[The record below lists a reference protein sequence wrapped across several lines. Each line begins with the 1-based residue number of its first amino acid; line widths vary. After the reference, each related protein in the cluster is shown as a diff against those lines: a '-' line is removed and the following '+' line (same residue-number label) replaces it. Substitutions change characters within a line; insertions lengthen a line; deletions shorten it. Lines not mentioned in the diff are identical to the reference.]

1 GSGGAHGEQVAVA
14 GRPAA
19 VFDEIVHAPHRI
31 RICALLSPVDS
42 MEFGT
47 VRDEL
52 GVADSVLSKQ
62 LKVLVDGGY
71 AQTTKA
77 RGESGRA
84 RVGAPSAGTSRR
96 SASSPRSPDRNSPWT
111 DSSLVPGLDPRQ
123 VRDAQQ
129 RAGAGD
135 VADAVRA
142 GLHHE
147 AGVIPVRLEQRH
159 PPGREP

>member
-1 GSGGAHGEQVAVA
+1 VA

-62 LKVLVDGGY
+62 LKVLVDAGY

-84 RVGAPSAGTSRR
+84 RT
-96 SASSPRSPDRNSPWT
+96 WL
-111 DSSLVPGLDPRQ
+111 SLT
-123 VRDAQQ
+123 
-129 RAGAGD
+129 GAGRRAFD
-135 VADAVRA
+135 GHLEALRELAEVAR
-142 GLHHE
+142 
-147 AGVIPVRLEQRH
+147 PEQSVD
-159 PPGREP
+159 